1 MRPTRKAEL
10 IEHAEQLARQC
21 REINK
26 ANEKLSLE
34 TSVAYARVLGEFFG
48 FCRAMY
54 AAHIFS
60 AGDLLNL
67 KNLAFDEVPPSIAS
81 FINSLET
88 IDALDATNNKGDS

>member
-1 MRPTRKAEL
+1 MRSMRKAEL
-10 IEHAEQLARQC
+10 IERAEQLARRC

-26 ANEKLSLE
+26 AN
-34 TSVAYARVLGEFFG
+34 VAYYRAVGEFFG

-54 AAHIFS
+54 IAHIFS

-67 KNLAFDEVPPSIAS
+67 KNLAFDEVPPSISS

-88 IDALDATNNKGDS
+88 IDALDASNNEGDS